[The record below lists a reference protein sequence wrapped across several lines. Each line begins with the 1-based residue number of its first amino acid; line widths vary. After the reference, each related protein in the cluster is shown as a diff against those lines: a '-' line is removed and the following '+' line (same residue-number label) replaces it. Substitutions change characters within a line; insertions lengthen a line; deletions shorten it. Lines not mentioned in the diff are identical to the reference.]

1 MLSKQAES
9 GIEKHSGAGKC
20 RNHVVSVD
28 DSSKAT
34 LPTSLENIIQ
44 QFLPRIVLAME
55 ESGSCEF

>member
-1 MLSKQAES
+1 MVSRQAES

-20 RNHVVSVD
+20 RKHVVSV